1 MPIFV
6 AVLKDFKP
14 PSSSSCSNSQA
25 PPPSKIN
32 YEPRVYYLI
41 FLYLSDAE
49 VEISQPI
56 EVKPSEESLVRRGS
70 RRAKMMK
77 ELDGIKEDNA
87 AKTERDRTTLWR
99 KIQKYMSRNDDIAK
113 E

>member
-1 MPIFV
+1 M
-6 AVLKDFKP
+6 
-14 PSSSSCSNSQA
+14 
-25 PPPSKIN
+25 
-32 YEPRVYYLI
+32 
-41 FLYLSDAE
+41 YLSDAD
-49 VEISQPI
+49 VEISLPT
-56 EVKPSEESLVRRGS
+56 EVKPSEESLVRRAS

-77 ELDGIKEDNA
+77 ELDGLKEDNA

>member
-14 PSSSSCSNSQA
+14 SSSSSYSDSQA
-25 PPPSKIN
+25 PPPSKID
-32 YEPRVYYLI
+32 YEPCVYYLI

-49 VEISQPI
+49 VEISLPI
-56 EVKPSEESLVRRGS
+56 EVKPSEESLVRR
-70 RRAKMMK
+70 AKQ
-77 ELDGIKEDNA
+77 
-87 AKTERDRTTLWR
+87 TDR
-99 KIQKYMSRNDDIAK
+99 SEA